1 MDATCLL
8 VLNAGSSSLK
18 FALFE
23 GDERRLRGQIGAI
36 GEGGWVDWDGRRT
49 RRAFRDHHAALD
61 WLLER
66 LEARAAVIDAVGH
79 RVVHGGTAHAAPAR
93 VTPRLLE
100 ALEAL
105 VPLAPLHQGPA
116 LAAMR
121 ALAALRPELP
131 QVACF
136 DTAFHRTQPP
146 LAQRYAL
153 PREWH
158 ERGVRAYG
166 FHGLS
171 YEFIVARLPE
181 VAGAL
186 PERLIVAHLGAGSS
200 LCAIREGR
208 SVATTMGLTPLDG
221 VPMATRPGHLDPGVV
236 PFLLRQ
242 GLSLDEVEDLL
253 YHRSGWLGVS
263 GISADMRRL
272 LASRDARAQEA
283 VALFCY
289 RVVREIG
296 SLAAALGGVDA
307 LVFTGGVGAH
317 AAPVRARILE
327 GCAWLGF
334 RLDGAANTRHGPRIT
349 RPDGPAA
356 WVIPTDEEAVIA
368 RHTRHLL
375 QGGETHEPQDR

>member
-1 MDATCLL
+1 MDARRLL
-8 VLNAGSSSLK
+8 VLNTGSSSLK

-23 GDERRLRGQIGAI
+23 EDERRLRGQIGAI
-36 GEGGWVDWDGRRT
+36 GEGGWVDWDGSRT
-49 RRAFRDHHAALD
+49 RHEFGDHHAALD

-66 LEARAAVIDAVGH
+66 LEARGAAIDAVGH
-79 RVVHGGTAHAAPAR
+79 RVVHGGPEHAAPAR

-121 ALAALRPELP
+121 ALAALRPQLP

-136 DTAFHRTQPP
+136 DTAFHRTQPE

-171 YEFIVARLPE
+171 YEFIVARLPA

-186 PERLIVAHLGAGSS
+186 PERLIVAHLGAGAS
-200 LCAIREGR
+200 LCAIRAGR

-236 PFLLRQ
+236 PYLLRQ
-242 GLSLDEVEDLL
+242 GRSLDEVEDLL

-296 SLAAALGGVDA
+296 SLAAALEGVDA
-307 LVFTGGVGAH
+307 LVFTGGVGEH
-317 AAPVRARILE
+317 AAPIRARILE

-334 RLDGAANTRHGPRIT
+334 LLDEAANARHGPRIT

-368 RHTRHLL
+368 RHTRNML
-375 QGGETHEPQDR
+375 QGGEPYESQDR

>member
-1 MDATCLL
+1 MDVHRLL

-23 GDERRLRGQIGAI
+23 GAERCLRGQVGAI
-36 GEGGWVDWDGRRT
+36 GEGGWVEWDGHRT
-49 RRAFRDHHAALD
+49 RQEFRDHRTALD

-66 LEARAAVIDAVGH
+66 LEARAATIEAVGH
-79 RVVHGGTAHAAPAR
+79 RVVHGGGKYDAPAR
-93 VTPRLLE
+93 VTPRLLDE
-100 ALEAL
+100 LEVL
-105 VPLAPLHQGPA
+105 VPLAPLHQPPA

-136 DTAFHRTQPP
+136 DTAFHHTQPP

-153 PREWH
+153 PRIWH

-171 YEFIVARLPE
+171 YEFIVSRLPE
-181 VAGAL
+181 VAGPPL

-236 PFLLRQ
+236 PYLWRQ
-242 GLSLDEVEDLL
+242 GLSLEQVEDLL

-263 GISADMRRL
+263 GISADLRRL
-272 LASRDARAQEA
+272 LASRDARAREA

-296 SLAAALGGVDA
+296 SLVAALGGVDA
-307 LVFTGGVGAH
+307 LVFTGGVGEH

-334 RLDGAANTRHGPRIT
+334 RLDERANARHGPRIT
-349 RPDGPAA
+349 HPGGPAA

-368 RHTRHLL
+368 RHTRTTLL
-375 QGGETHEPQDR
+375 QEEKP